1 MNAMRVPIIDITALE
16 GRATLRALDCA
27 CREWGFFQITHH
39 GIDASV
45 LRGVLT
51 AARQFFTLP
60 EATKRAIERSAENP
74 WGYYDRELTKNTRDW
89 KQVFDYGPA
98 DGGVL
103 QPQWPTGLP
112 SFEPA
117 VRAYYAACE
126 RLAVRL
132 IDALNTNLAMPPRYL
147 RSFFGA
153 AQTSFARLNYYPA
166 CPEPAAP
173 EGASTPNQGFLG
185 VNHHT
190 DAGALTLL
198 LQDGVPGLEVF
209 REGRWHLVEP
219 RADTLVV
226 NIGDVLQVWSNDR
239 YQAPLHRALAPS
251 GRERYS
257 APFFYNPSYATDYAP
272 LLSVVDSRNPARYRP
287 INWGEFRAL
296 RATGDYADHGEEVQI
311 EHYVL

>member
-1 MNAMRVPIIDITALE
+1 MNAMQVPIIDITALE

-27 CREWGFFQITHH
+27 CREWGFFQVTHH

-45 LRGVLT
+45 LREVLT
-51 AARQFFTLP
+51 AARQFFALP
-60 EATKRAIERSAENP
+60 EATKRAIERSEENP

-112 SFEPA
+112 SFAPA

-147 RSFFGA
+147 RSFFGT

-173 EGASTPNQGFLG
+173 EGASTPSQGFLG

-272 LLSVVDSRNPARYRP
+272 LSSVVDSRNPARYRP

-296 RATGDYADHGEEVQI
+296 RAAGDYADHGAEVQI
-311 EHYVL
+311 EHYAL

>member
-1 MNAMRVPIIDITALE
+1 MNAMQVPIIDITALE

-27 CREWGFFQITHH
+27 CREWGFFQVTHH

-45 LRGVLT
+45 LREVLT
-51 AARQFFTLP
+51 AARQFFALP
-60 EATKRAIERSAENP
+60 EATKRAIERSEENP

-98 DGGVL
+98 DSGVL

-117 VRAYYAACE
+117 VRAYAACE

-147 RSFFGA
+147 RSFFRCGA
-153 AQTSFARLNYYPA
+153 DQLCAPELLPA

-173 EGASTPNQGFLG
+173 EGASTPSQGFLG

-198 LQDGVPGLEVF
+198 LQDGVPG
-209 REGRWHLVEP
+209 W
-219 RADTLVV
+219 
-226 NIGDVLQVWSNDR
+226 R
-239 YQAPLHRALAPS
+239 YSARALAS
-251 GRERYS
+251 GGAPCRYPRREHRGRL
-257 APFFYNPSYATDYAP
+257 AGVVERP
-272 LLSVVDSRNPARYRP
+272 LPNPAAPGARSQ
-287 INWGEFRAL
+287 RAGAL
-296 RATGDYADHGEEVQI
+296 
-311 EHYVL
+311 